1 MKTIIEF
8 KKILIA
14 VDASEYSQKA
24 AKYGMQLALKLD
36 AEVALIHVNEFLMVA
51 NIAGDPMM
59 GDQMIV
65 LPELATIQKDSANH
79 LLAQLIADFGTGI
92 TVSQM
97 IKTGDIKD
105 EILETAKTWQA
116 DIIVMGTH
124 GRTGLD
130 HFLLGS
136 MAESITRH
144 AQCPV
149 FIVPNTNYEN

>member
-1 MKTIIEF
+1 MFNGI

-24 AKYGMQLALKLD
+24 AQYGMGLAQQLD
-36 AEVALIHVNEFLMVA
+36 AEVALIHVDEFPMMTNVG
-51 NIAGDPMM
+51 GDPIL

-65 LPELATIQKDSANH
+65 LPELAEIQKDSATH
-79 LLAQLIADFGTGI
+79 LLEQMVADYGEGLTSTKI
-92 TVSQM
+92 
-97 IKTGDIKD
+97 IKSGDIKS
-105 EILETAKTWQA
+105 EILETAKSWDA
-116 DIIVMGTH
+116 SIIVMGTH

-144 AQCPV
+144 SDCPV
-149 FIVPNTNYEN
+149 MIVPNRAAES

>member
-1 MKTIIEF
+1 MFNEI

-24 AKYGMQLALKLD
+24 AQYGMGLAQQLD
-36 AEVALIHVNEFLMVA
+36 AEVALIHVDEFPMMTNVG
-51 NIAGDPMM
+51 GDPIL

-65 LPELATIQKDSANH
+65 LPELAEIQKDSATH
-79 LLAQLIADFGTGI
+79 LLEQMVADYGEGLTATKI
-92 TVSQM
+92 
-97 IKTGDIKD
+97 IKSGDTKS
-105 EILETAKTWQA
+105 EILETAKSWGA
-116 DIIVMGTH
+116 SIIVMGTH

-144 AQCPV
+144 ADCPV
-149 FIVPNTNYEN
+149 LIVPNRAGES

>member
-1 MKTIIEF
+1 MFNGI

-24 AKYGMQLALKLD
+24 AQYGMGLAQQLD
-36 AEVALIHVNEFLMVA
+36 AEVALIHVDEFPMMTNVG
-51 NIAGDPMM
+51 GDPIL

-65 LPELATIQKDSANH
+65 LPELAEIQKDSANH
-79 LLAQLIADFGTGI
+79 LLEQMVADYGEGLTATKI
-92 TVSQM
+92 
-97 IKTGDIKD
+97 IKSGDIKS
-105 EILETAKTWQA
+105 EILETAKSWDA
-116 DIIVMGTH
+116 SIIVMGTH

-144 AQCPV
+144 SDCPV
-149 FIVPNTNYEN
+149 MIVPNRAAES

>member
-1 MKTIIEF
+1 MFNGI

-24 AKYGMQLALKLD
+24 AQYGMGLAQQLD
-36 AEVALIHVNEFLMVA
+36 AEVALIHVDEFPMMTNVG
-51 NIAGDPMM
+51 GDPIL

-65 LPELATIQKDSANH
+65 LPELAEIQKDSATH
-79 LLAQLIADFGTGI
+79 LLEQMVADYGEGLTATKI
-92 TVSQM
+92 
-97 IKTGDIKD
+97 IKSGDIKS
-105 EILETAKTWQA
+105 EILETAKSWDA
-116 DIIVMGTH
+116 SIIVMGTH

-144 AQCPV
+144 SECPV
-149 FIVPNTNYEN
+149 MIVPNRAAES

>member
-1 MKTIIEF
+1 MFNGI

-24 AKYGMQLALKLD
+24 AQYGMGLAQQLD
-36 AEVALIHVNEFLMVA
+36 AEVALIHVDEFPMMTNVG
-51 NIAGDPMM
+51 GDPIL

-65 LPELATIQKDSANH
+65 LPELAEIQKDSATH
-79 LLAQLIADFGTGI
+79 LLEQMVADYGEGLTATKI
-92 TVSQM
+92 
-97 IKTGDIKD
+97 IKSGDIKS
-105 EILETAKTWQA
+105 EILETAKSWDA
-116 DIIVMGTH
+116 SIIVMGTH

-144 AQCPV
+144 SDCPV
-149 FIVPNTNYEN
+149 MIVPNRAAES